1 MTDLVKLIAA
11 NNARWQ
17 AMKVSPQRV
26 AQIDAVAHR
35 LIAAAA
41 KARYLALSARTG
53 VPWPVIAVI
62 HEREASQRW
71 DRSIAQ
77 GDRIDRPSVNVPMHR
92 GPFLSWEDAGYDA
105 LVKCAPYA
113 AHWTDWSAGGALTLL
128 EQYNGLGYAA
138 GPSDAETG
146 KHYPPQPSPYIWSDT
161 DQYVSGKYVRDHV
174 FKPDVVDP
182 QDGCAA
188 LLAHMIALDSSASFG
203 AAPVVPPVV
212 TVPATAPAV
221 APPPLPSSPVSVPNA
236 DPSPKK
242 QESFSDQLGALG
254 DYIAQHLKP

>member
-77 GDRIDRPSVNVPMHR
+77 GGRIDRPSVNCPQGR
-92 GPFLSWEDAGYDA
+92 GPFTSWENAGYDA
-105 LVKCAPYA
+105 LVACAPYA
-113 AHWTDWSAGGALTLL
+113 AHWTDWSAGGALTIL
-128 EQYNGLGYAA
+128 EQYNDLGYAA

-146 KHYPPQPSPYIWSDT
+146 KHYPPQPSPYICADT
-161 DQYVSGKYVRDHV
+161 DQYTSGKYIRDHV

-188 LLAHMIALDSSASFG
+188 LLARMIALDASATFDGSQ
-203 AAPVVPPVV
+203 
-212 TVPATAPAV
+212 TAPPADV
-221 APPPLPSSPVSVPNA
+221 RDTHWVQISLNYLGCLPPL
-236 DPSPKK
+236 
-242 QESFSDQLGALG
+242 
-254 DYIAQHLKP
+254 